1 MSEATR
7 DRIVSALA
15 AEESALR
22 DEGVGLIVDHVLG
35 QKLRDLVDLEGS
47 RAIVVRALTPE
58 NLARIVGLHVKPGW
72 RRYAEHV
79 QGSGETLGAFVPE
92 PSREKIRRIVGKSKL
107 PRGKWAQGIVDPV
120 LMRRLFAPVWA
131 NLLLNFAKRLPVPG
145 MGGASGAASAAGG
158 AVGRGVGGIAGR
170 LTRSVQER
178 AEKLVDAGRTVMG
191 GLGAEVEKRL
201 QAAAR
206 EFSDG
211 AADMWR
217 EALQDRLKS
226 AEGRELVAQIT
237 GQVVDHLMM
246 TKLSDLHED
255 AARLPIE
262 DMIDLVPGIV
272 GHSAPRAFV
281 QEIVSGELAAFLAVE
296 GDRTL
301 SELLGEMGILE
312 EVRAATVTQIG
323 RIARGLF
330 ASPAFGSWIG
340 RLLEA

>member
-1 MSEATR
+1 MTEATR
-7 DRIVSALA
+7 DRIVRALT

-22 DEGVGLIVDHVLG
+22 DEGVSLIVDHVLG
-35 QKLRDLVDLEGS
+35 QKIRELVDLEAS
-47 RAIVVRALTPE
+47 RAIVVRALTEE
-58 NLARIVGLHVKPGW
+58 NLARIVGQHLRPAW

-79 QGSGETLGAFVPE
+79 EDSEETLGGFVPE
-92 PSREKIRRIVGKSKL
+92 PSREKIRAIVGRSKL
-107 PRGKWAQGIVDPV
+107 PRGKWAQGIVDPA

-145 MGGASGAASAAGG
+145 MGGPSGAAAAASG

-178 AEKLVDAGRTVMG
+178 AEKIVDAGRTAMG

-226 AEGRELVAQIT
+226 TEGRELVSQIT
-237 GQVVDHLMM
+237 RQVVDHLMM

-262 DMIDLVPGIV
+262 DMIDLAPAIV

-281 QEIVSGELAAFLAVE
+281 QELVSGELSAFLAVE
-296 GDRTL
+296 GDRPL
-301 SELLGEMGILE
+301 GELLLEMGILE
-312 EVRAATVTQIG
+312 PVRAATIREIG

-330 ASPAFGSWIG
+330 GSPAFGSWVG